1 MLVKKLSK
9 LHVGSTQ
16 IDKMSEALCINQ
28 FIVLNLHVYQKKK
41 NCESV
46 SVWHNDLR
54 LRSLGKFFKNL
65 KEKWKLLFK

>member
-28 FIVLNLHVYQKKK
+28 FIVFNLYAYQKRKK
-41 NCESV
+41 KKSESV

-54 LRSLGKFFKNL
+54 LRI
-65 KEKWKLLFK
+65 